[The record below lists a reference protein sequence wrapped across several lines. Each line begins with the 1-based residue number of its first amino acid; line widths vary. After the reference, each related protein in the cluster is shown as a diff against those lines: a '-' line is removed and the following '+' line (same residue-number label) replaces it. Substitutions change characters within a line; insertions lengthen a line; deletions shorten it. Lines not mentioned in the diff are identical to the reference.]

1 MIGIKKNSLYAG
13 SFFVWRMYAEI
24 VKKMLKIYIF
34 CFILL

>member
-1 MIGIKKNSLYAG
+1 MGIKKNSLHAG
-13 SFFVWRMYAEI
+13 SFFVWRICAEI

>member
-1 MIGIKKNSLYAG
+1 MKKNSLYAG
-13 SFFVWRMYAEI
+13 SFFVWRICAKI